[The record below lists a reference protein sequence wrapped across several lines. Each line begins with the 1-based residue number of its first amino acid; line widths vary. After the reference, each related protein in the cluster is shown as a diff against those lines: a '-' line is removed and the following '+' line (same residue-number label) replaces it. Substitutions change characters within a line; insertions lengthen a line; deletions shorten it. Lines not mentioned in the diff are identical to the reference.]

1 MKKTIG
7 RIASLVLVFVLT
19 AAFAACS
26 GNGKTKDYN
35 VDEIAD
41 AIAQNVSF
49 EDQYIAKIEQR
60 DFALNLYSI
69 EPTLVADKDG
79 AKEAA
84 VYISGSSPEMIVCIK
99 AVDADSAQ
107 LVLEA
112 VEGLINTYIT
122 NYTNYGPEQV
132 SKLETAVKI
141 VKGQYVFVT
150 VSNDNTA
157 AANYIN
163 DLLNK

>member
-1 MKKTIG
+1 MNKLRNVVSIM
-7 RIASLVLVFVLT
+7 LVFVLAMALT
-19 AAFAACS
+19 ACS
-26 GNGKTKDYN
+26 GNKKTKDYN

-41 AIAQNVSF
+41 AIARNVSF

-60 DFALNLYSI
+60 DFALNLYGI
-69 EPTLVADKDG
+69 EPALVADKDG

-99 AVDADSAQ
+99 AVDEGSAS

-132 SKLETAVKI
+132 TKLETAVKI

-150 VSNDNTA
+150 VSNDNSA
-157 AANYIN
+157 ASDYIN
-163 DLLNK
+163 DLLSK

>member
-1 MKKTIG
+1 MKHIKSIV
-7 RIASLVLVFVLT
+7 SLVLVFVL
-19 AAFAACS
+19 AAALAACG
-26 GNGKTKDYN
+26 GNGKAKEYN

-41 AIAQNVSF
+41 SIARNVPF
-49 EDQYIAKIEQR
+49 EDQYIAKLEQR

-69 EPTLVADKDG
+69 EPGLVAEKDG

-99 AVDADSAQ
+99 AADEASAQ
-107 LVLEA
+107 FVLEA
-112 VEGLINTYIT
+112 VEGLISTYIT

-132 SKLETAVKI
+132 EKLETAVKI
-141 VKGQYVFVT
+141 VKGPYVFVT

-157 AANYIN
+157 AAEHIN
-163 DLLNK
+163 GLLEK